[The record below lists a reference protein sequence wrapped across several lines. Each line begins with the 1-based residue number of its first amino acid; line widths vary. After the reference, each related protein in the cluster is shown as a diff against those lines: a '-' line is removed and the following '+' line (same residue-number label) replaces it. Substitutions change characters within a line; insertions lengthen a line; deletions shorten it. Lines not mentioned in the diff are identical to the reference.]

1 MEKVR
6 AASAVAGVIAAIAAV
21 ASVVIDYTAIFS
33 NDNNTASEYRIS
45 TGGADSPV
53 VVGAGGN
60 VNIGSK

>member
-1 MEKVR
+1 MEKVK

-33 NDNNTASEYRIS
+33 NNNTGSEYRIS
-45 TGGADSPV
+45 TAGSDSPV
-53 VVGAGGN
+53 VVGAGGD